1 MSHPV
6 NVAAIH
12 FRMPNENDARTQV
25 LRDLRSDLATL
36 EGSGIDLV
44 VTCEGVESRGQS
56 LAQAES
62 VDSPGEI
69 LSIYRDFARANGAVV
84 AGSIKLAEDG
94 LVYNAVV
101 LALPSGE
108 LRPLYRKRFLTPTE
122 VERGL
127 SPGRTLEALEAG
139 GMRLAAA
146 ICFDLNFIDTVPD
159 YRALAPDFLLFASMF
174 EGGFLQQYWA
184 YTARCFFV
192 SACKD
197 YRSRIIDPL
206 GRTLASTIDYT
217 RIVRARVNTDR
228 FVMHLDQNLPKFP
241 DLYRQYRDAIDID
254 ISAELGTAVLYSR
267 TEEISAPEI
276 AAAAGLTGIDE
287 YLTGCAQLSDG
298 ASVQDPAHKDQ
309 A

>member
-1 MSHPV
+1 
-6 NVAAIH
+6 
-12 FRMPNENDARTQV
+12 
-25 LRDLRSDLATL
+25 
-36 EGSGIDLV
+36 
-44 VTCEGVESRGQS
+44 
-56 LAQAES
+56 
-62 VDSPGEI
+62 
-69 LSIYRDFARANGAVV
+69 
-84 AGSIKLAEDG
+84 
-94 LVYNAVV
+94 
-101 LALPSGE
+101 
-108 LRPLYRKRFLTPTE
+108 
-122 VERGL
+122 
-127 SPGRTLEALEAG
+127 
-139 GMRLAAA
+139 MRLAAA
-146 ICFDLNFIDTVPD
+146 ICFDLNFTDTIAG

-228 FVMHLDQNLPKFP
+228 FVMHLDRNLPKFP

-298 ASVQDPAHKDQ
+298 ASAQDPAHKDR